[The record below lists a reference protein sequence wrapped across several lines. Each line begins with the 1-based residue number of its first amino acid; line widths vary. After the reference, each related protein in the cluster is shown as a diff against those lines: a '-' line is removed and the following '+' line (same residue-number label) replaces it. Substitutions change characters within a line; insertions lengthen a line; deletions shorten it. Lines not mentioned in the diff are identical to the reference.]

1 MAAKTSWHRYGTMEQ
16 NYVTV
21 TLCIAYE
28 ETKNECKKSPKIL
41 VTEFTETTHVGL
53 VTSEC
58 HLAWW
63 MVSGRYS

>member
-28 ETKNECKKSPKIL
+28 ETKNECKKIPQNLSDKIHGDHSRRPSNIQMPFG
-41 VTEFTETTHVGL
+41 VVDGQRTV
-53 VTSEC
+53 
-58 HLAWW
+58 
-63 MVSGRYS
+63 